1 MKNSDYM
8 RKLADNS
15 GIKVDITL
23 LTKILFK
30 EAEKKIKEAAK
41 RGDYE
46 ILLNFRGVFLTA
58 EVPKYITKKKS
69 YISLIDQYNKLIK
82 NRVKFG
88 RWVNALIREFNRDG
102 FIIETLLYNEGPV
115 PFSRD
120 YESPIDFVIP
130 GRMRSFSG
138 LRIRWDLLLNPSSD
152 LSRKS
157 DQELEEM
164 MKNPMLASNPF
175 IKSSHPFDG
184 PSF

>member
-1 MKNSDYM
+1 MKSSEYM

-15 GIKVDITL
+15 GIKVDINL
-23 LTKILFK
+23 LTKILFR

-46 ILLNFRGVFLTA
+46 ILLNFRGVFLKA
-58 EVPKYITKKKS
+58 EVPKYATKKKS
-69 YISLIDQYNKLIK
+69 YVPLIDQYDKLSK
-82 NRVKFG
+82 NRVKLG
-88 RWVNALIREFNRDG
+88 RWANALIREFNRG
-102 FIIETLLYNEGPV
+102 GYIVETLLYGEGPV

-120 YESPIDFVIP
+120 DESPVDFVIP
-130 GRMRSFSG
+130 ARTSFSG
-138 LRIRWDLLLNPSSD
+138 FRVRWDLLLNPSSD

-164 MKNPMLASNPF
+164 MKNPMLTSNPF
-175 IKSSHPFDG
+175 IKSSRPFDG